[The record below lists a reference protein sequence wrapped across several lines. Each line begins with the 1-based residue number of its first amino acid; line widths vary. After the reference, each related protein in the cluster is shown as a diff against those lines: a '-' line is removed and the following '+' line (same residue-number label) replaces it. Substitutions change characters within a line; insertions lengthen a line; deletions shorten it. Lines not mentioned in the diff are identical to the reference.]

1 MRQLAL
7 VMVLVAWGTPA
18 RATVITIGNID
29 PAGSGGVGP
38 SNIVTR
44 QDPWIV
50 SGNLI
55 VADTASGTLNVTDG
69 GVVNNT
75 VGSIG
80 AESGATGVATIN
92 GANSQWNNSEYLYVG
107 VEGDGTL
114 NVTDGGVVSNT
125 YSSIGQNSGS
135 TGEVTVTGANSQ

>member
-29 PAGSGGVGP
+29 PAGIGGVGP

-44 QDPWIV
+44 QDPWNV
-50 SGNLI
+50 SGTLT
-55 VADTASGTLNVTDG
+55 VGDTSFGTLNVTDA

-75 VGSIG
+75 SASIG
-80 AESGATGVATIN
+80 QGSGVTGVATIN
-92 GANSQWNNSEYLYVG
+92 GTDSQWNNSSSLTVG
-107 VEGDGTL
+107 SLGDGTL
-114 NVTDGGVVSNT
+114 NIEAGAVVVNE
-125 YSSIGQNSGS
+125 YANIGSYPDS
-135 TGEVTVTGANSQ
+135 TGVVTVTGTG